1 MNQCLHFNVCQDGVN
16 DFDVGVNESI
26 FFSFVWRMTHM
37 NAQKCY
43 RMLIEMQRSW
53 WNLIYAQ
60 MLVFSRLWMYLR
72 TIGRLFKQMISYLI
86 VMNSKRCK
94 ITVFRKHSMHK
105 GRSLARG
112 VHLFDAQWEN
122 NQVTKKVRFHVLPNN
137 TNFISVA
144 TVFESKNIR
153 THVKFPDKVLL
164 LSIIQSTI
172 NFI

>member
-1 MNQCLHFNVCQDGVN
+1 MPNDVYECPKVLLNVDWDAKIVIKTNLCASVGICALMNVSSHYWSPLQ
-16 DFDVGVNESI
+16 
-26 FFSFVWRMTHM
+26 
-37 NAQKCY
+37 
-43 RMLIEMQRSW
+43 
-53 WNLIYAQ
+53 
-60 MLVFSRLWMYLR
+60 
-72 TIGRLFKQMISYLI
+72 QMIAYLI

-122 NQVTKKVRFHVLPNN
+122 NQVTKKVRLHVLLNN
-137 TNFISVA
+137 TNFVSVA